1 MSKENYSMKVIVITG
16 SSRGIGYG
24 LADSFLD
31 RGHAVI
37 VSGRGQETTQLATE
51 KLAEKYRD
59 EKIVGQPCDVREPEQ
74 VQNLWDSAQEHF
86 GKVDI
91 WINNAGVANLMKEV
105 WRLTAEEIDRVI
117 RTTLSGAIYGSVVA
131 LRGMLQQ
138 GFGSLYFMEGMGSD
152 GRKLPGLTIYGTTK
166 YGLHYYIESVVK
178 ETQDTPIIVG
188 SISPGMVLTGMLE
201 EQYQENPEELERAK
215 RVFNLLADRVE
226 TVTPWL
232 AERILTNEKKGTQ
245 IVWLTKRKLVGRM
258 ISSVFRKRKLFE

>member
-1 MSKENYSMKVIVITG
+1 MLKEDYSMKVIVITG

-24 LADSFLD
+24 LADSFLA
-31 RGHAVI
+31 RGHAVV

-51 KLAEKYRD
+51 KLAEKYGG
-59 EKIVGQPCDVREPEQ
+59 ENIVAQPCDVRVPEQ
-74 VQNLWDSAQEHF
+74 VQSLWDAAQERF

-91 WINNAGVANLMKEV
+91 WVNNAGVANLMKEV
-105 WRLTAEEIDRVI
+105 WRLTTEEIDRVI
-117 RTTLSGAIYGSVVA
+117 GTTLSGAIYGSVVA

-152 GRKLPGLTIYGTTK
+152 GRKHPGLTIYGTTK

-188 SISPGMVLTGMLE
+188 SIRPGMVLTGMLE
-201 EQYQENPEELERAK
+201 EQYQENPDELERAK

-232 AERILTNEKKGTQ
+232 AERILANEKKGAQ
-245 IVWLTKRKLVGRM
+245 IVWLTKHKLVGRM
-258 ISSVFRKRKLFE
+258 LASVVRKRNLFE